1 MLFNSYVFLLVFLPI
16 VLFLWWRPFPTNV
29 RLTLLAASSY
39 VFYAYWDWRFAF
51 LMMGTTLVDYWAG
64 KTIDAAE
71 DPGTRRRW
79 LLASL
84 CFNLGMLGFFKYY
97 DFFAGSLATALGWV
111 GIPAPLPILHVVLPI
126 GISFYIFESLTY
138 TIDIYRRIAK
148 PANSFYHYM
157 VFISIFPKL
166 IAGPIIRYTDVEA
179 QYRALPSK
187 IDWDAMQRGIWFFV
201 FGLSK
206 KLLIADRL
214 ARNIDPMFAHYDTL
228 ALGSGWAAI
237 LGYSFQIYFDFSAYS
252 DMAVGL
258 GHMLGFR
265 FPQNFNRPYISMN
278 PSEFWER
285 WHITLSRWLRDYLF
299 IPLGGSRGSMAATA
313 RNLFITMFLGGLWH
327 GANWTFV
334 AWGLFHGTLLATY
347 HTGRRSIW
355 SRLAVP
361 PIVCRMFVFLLVT
374 LAWVFF
380 RAPDIHS
387 AFHHFSALA
396 GLHGVGGGYRTV
408 KPPMIW
414 ALVGFCALW
423 TATVPEIWDM
433 HPAPTR
439 RWAVALA
446 TVAIVCLGQLGAE
459 SPFLYFQF

>member
-16 VLFLWWRPFPTNV
+16 VLCLWWRPFPTNV

-64 KTIDAAE
+64 KTIDAAQ
-71 DPGTRRRW
+71 DPRTRRAW
-79 LLASL
+79 LVISL

-97 DFFAGSLATALGWV
+97 DFFAGSLDGALGWL

-179 QYRALPSK
+179 QYRVLPSR
-187 IDWDAMQRGIWFFV
+187 IDWDQMQRGIWFLV
-201 FGLSK
+201 FGLMK

-214 ARNIDPMFAHYDTL
+214 ARNIDPMFAHYDSL
-228 ALGSGWAAI
+228 ALFSGWAAI

-265 FPQNFNRPYISMN
+265 FPQNFNRPYISLN
-278 PSEFWER
+278 VSDFWER

-299 IPLGGSRGSMAATA
+299 IPLGGSRGTMAATA

-334 AWGLFHGTLLATY
+334 AWGLFHGSMLAAY
-347 HTGRRSIW
+347 HTGRRTIW
-355 SRLAVP
+355 SRLEVP
-361 PIVCRMFVFLLVT
+361 PAVCRVFVFLLVT

-387 AFHHFSALA
+387 AFHHFGALA
-396 GLHGVGGGYRTV
+396 GLHGIGGGYRTV

-414 ALVGFCALW
+414 TLVGFCALW

-433 HPAPTR
+433 HPTPTR